1 MLISPITRRV
11 NRRQFIRSTALVGGA
26 ILLDAC
32 GGGAPSN
39 AAPTTA
45 SSTSGTSSTSSTSS
59 SSSSASTATSS
70 GAASTS
76 ATPFS
81 STYSQSFLINPPAA
95 NVKLA
100 SDQSLRYMYIE
111 PTHLDPGLA
120 TSGTEVYL
128 IYEIWEGLLRF
139 DAQGNVQ
146 PLGATNW
153 DVSADGTVY
162 TFHLRDGVKWT
173 DGTAVTADDYVWTWQ
188 RNEDPKTASEYAE
201 ALYIVKNAKAINS
214 GKITDLTQL
223 GVAAP
228 DPSTF
233 KVTLEGPAGYF
244 LRLASTW
251 TAMPLPKQSVVK
263 NGDKWVQ
270 PPNAISNGPF
280 KLTEWTPSQQIT
292 LTRNDAYW
300 GQKPTLQTV
309 TVKLVNDPQTSGLTA
324 YENNELDIAIGPW
337 PADFARI
344 KSDANLSKQLHIVP
358 LSQTWFVVCD
368 TSNTNSPVSKPE
380 VRKALYLALDRTQIV
395 TKVFQGLY
403 VPAYTILPDDIL
415 GHNPQARIQGTVQD
429 AQNLLS
435 KAGYPGGKGISLTMP
450 YAQNANNNLVAQV
463 LQQMW
468 QANLGI
474 TVNLSP
480 MEQKAFTALRSSFAK
495 THYDVYFSAWGSD
508 YLDPY
513 DWMNFL
519 FTSGT
524 DFYYAH
530 WSNAQ
535 FDTLCNQAAVEQDPN
550 KRSQLYSQAETI
562 LVGDAAYVPLYH
574 TATPYLFKPWVL
586 NYSYQATGGRPY
598 TQVEI
603 AQH

>member
-1 MLISPITRRV
+1 MLVSPITSRF
-11 NRRQFIRSTALVGGA
+11 NRRQFIQYTALVGGA

-32 GGGAPSN
+32 GG
-39 AAPTTA
+39 TTA
-45 SSTSGTSSTSSTSS
+45 NNTPTSAASSSGGSSSTSTTSSTTSSTTTTSSGTSSNP
-59 SSSSASTATSS
+59 
-70 GAASTS
+70 

-81 STYSQSFLINPPAA
+81 STYSQSFLLNPPPAG
-95 NVKLA
+95 VKLA

-173 DGTAVTADDYVWTWQ
+173 DGTPVTADDYVWTWQ

-201 ALYIVKNAKAINS
+201 ALYIVKNAQAINS

-223 GVAAP
+223 GVKAP

-233 KVTLEGPAGYF
+233 VATLEGPAGYF

-251 TAMPLPKQSVVK
+251 TAMPLPKQSVTK
-263 NGDKWVQ
+263 NGTKWVQ

-292 LTRNDAYW
+292 LTRNEGYW

-309 TVKLVNDPQTSGLTA
+309 TIKLVTDPQTSGLTA

-344 KSDANLSKQLHIVP
+344 KSDATLSKQLHIVP
-358 LSQTWFVVCD
+358 LSQTYFVVCD
-368 TSNTNSPVSKPE
+368 TSNSSSPVSKPE

-415 GHNPQARIQGTVQD
+415 GHNPNAKLQGTVQD
-429 AQNLLS
+429 AQNLLTQ
-435 KAGYPGGKGISLTMP
+435 AGYPGGKGISLTMP
-450 YAQNANNNLVAQV
+450 YSQNANNNLIAQV

-468 QANLGI
+468 QSNLGI
-474 TVNLSP
+474 TVTLNP
-480 MEQKAFTALRSSFAK
+480 METKAWTSLFESFGK
-495 THYDVYFSAWGSD
+495 THYDLYFSAWGSD

-519 FTSGT
+519 FTTGT
-524 DFYYAH
+524 DFYHAH
-530 WSNAQ
+530 WSDTQ
-535 FDTLCNQAAVEQDPN
+535 FDTLCQQAAVEQDPN
-550 KRSQLYSQAETI
+550 KRAQLYSQAETVLI
-562 LVGDAAYVPLYH
+562 AGAAYIPLYH
-574 TATPYLFKPWVL
+574 TATPYLFKPWML